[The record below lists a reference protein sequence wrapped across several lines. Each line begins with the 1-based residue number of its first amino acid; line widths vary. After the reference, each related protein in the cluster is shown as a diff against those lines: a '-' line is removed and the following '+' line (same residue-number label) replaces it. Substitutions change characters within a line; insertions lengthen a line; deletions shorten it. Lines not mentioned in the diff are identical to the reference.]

1 MVKETLIDEELA
13 FLMHKRLSVSEKILL
28 IEDNLDLIEIMRVFL
43 THRGYRVLFAQNGF
57 EAIEVACSEL
67 PDLVI
72 TDVMLQGLDGV
83 QVALLLRKDPK
94 TSHIPILALTAKT
107 FSDSENEIL
116 PKVFNDFLKKPANL
130 HQFEAKIQKVLKQ
143 FGSKHESKENPF

>member
-1 MVKETLIDEELA
+1 M
-13 FLMHKRLSVSEKILL
+13 SEKILL

-57 EAIEVACSEL
+57 EAIETARFEL

-72 TDVMLQGLDGV
+72 TDVMLEEMDGI
-83 QVALLLRKDPK
+83 QIALQLRKDPK
-94 TSHIPILALTAKT
+94 TCHIPILALTAKT
-107 FSDSENEIL
+107 FSDNENEIL

-130 HQFEAKIQKVLKQ
+130 HQFEAKIQKVLKE
-143 FGSKHESKENPF
+143 FGRKHESKENAF